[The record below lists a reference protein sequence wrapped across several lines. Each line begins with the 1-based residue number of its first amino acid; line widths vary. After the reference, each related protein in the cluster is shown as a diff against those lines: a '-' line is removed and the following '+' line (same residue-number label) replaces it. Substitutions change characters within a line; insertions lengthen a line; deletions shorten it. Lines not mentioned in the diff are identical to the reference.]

1 MMVID
6 SMQKDDSTRVEESFD
21 DAVRLVLHEYE
32 GNENQEENSV
42 FPKWYVLVYENV
54 DSCACTR
61 RAFYSTWECIWSS
74 DECLERG
81 ASTLNTESDTR
92 RKCRR
97 ISKEMYI

>member
-42 FPKWYVLVYENV
+42 FPK
-54 DSCACTR
+54 
-61 RAFYSTWECIWSS
+61 
-74 DECLERG
+74 
-81 ASTLNTESDTR
+81 
-92 RKCRR
+92 
-97 ISKEMYI
+97 